1 MEWGEEDQTEEVK
14 FSGLGWYVPT
24 FIASDFFYPRKPI
37 RDYVEQELHDLLDRE
52 PTKIRVESMNM
63 IDEGL
68 TLHIHKSFLSQD
80 KHAMQPHVRAFVER
94 AVMAHAEWMMDLGP
108 GAGHDGGRIVFEG
121 TPAEL
126 VAKRATLTGEYLA
139 RYVGT

>member
-24 FIASDFFYPRKPI
+24 FIAADFFYPRKPI
-37 RDYVEQELHDLLDRE
+37 RDYVEQERHDLLDRE

-63 IDEGL
+63 IYEGL

-80 KHAMQPHVRAFVER
+80 KHAMQAHVRAFVER

-126 VAKRATLTGEYLA
+126 VAKRATLTGEYVA